1 MEINRENYNQ
11 ILSDEQFFESIPIG
25 YRFLPTD
32 GELVEFYLKKKVN
45 GETLPRNRI
54 REIYINQHH
63 PQELCNS
70 QQRENSWYFFTGRKR
85 RYKNG
90 RKPNRQVIGKKG
102 YWKATGVDSEVTYNG
117 QIVGYKMTLD
127 FYEQNGV
134 KSQWKMHEY
143 RLDRKS
149 SLPDANSSIENQE
162 LDKYVLCEIYINTK
176 AKHINKRSKKENNS
190 EDLTIEDDESMNSL
204 NNDNIIQ
211 DTDSTELNSYSSILS
226 EINMYPYEAKMEHE
240 NSIGFKNNTE
250 FGDQFIQEIT
260 PNFLASINHDQP
272 PILREREMLYAP
284 DCPCNYDQISNFGD
298 GNFHCLQGFDELGVV
313 IKHLF
318 PEMKNEK
325 SI

>member
-1 MEINRENYNQ
+1 MIYAEHIHGIWRERNSRIFENTRRTTEQ
-11 ILSDEQFFESIPIG
+11 IA
-25 YRFLPTD
+25 
-32 GELVEFYLKKKVN
+32 
-45 GETLPRNRI
+45 
-54 REIYINQHH
+54 REIACV
-63 PQELCNS
+63 CNVRA
-70 QQRENSWYFFTGRKR
+70 QDGPQREKSWYFFTGRKR

-102 YWKATGVDSEVTYNG
+102 YWKATGVDSEVKYNG

-149 SLPDANSSIENQE
+149 SLPHANSSIEYQE

-176 AKHINKRSKKENNS
+176 AKNVNKRSKRENDS
-190 EDLTIEDDESMNSL
+190 EDLPTDDDESMNSP
-204 NNDNIIQ
+204 NNDSIIQ
-211 DTDSTELNSYSSILS
+211 DTDSTELSSYSSILS
-226 EINMYPYEAKMEHE
+226 DINMYPYEAIMEHE
-240 NSIGFKNNTE
+240 NSIGF
-250 FGDQFIQEIT
+250 T
-260 PNFLASINHDQP
+260 PNILASSNYDQP
-272 PILREREMLYAP
+272 PILREREMLYAR
-284 DCPCNYDQISNFGD
+284 DCPSNYDQISNFGD
-298 GNFHCLQGFDELGVV
+298 GNFHGFQGFDELGAV